1 MTGKRRRR
9 TRALWHLPDRFL
21 KAHGDFLGGDDGTL
35 IKFLSIMRSAFGLA
49 ILVGIALTYPGFTKS
64 TPELIATGAN
74 VPASAAAISK
84 LANSWLTSI
93 LYGLLLSL
101 VAIVLFAVVVVVF
114 AKRDQRLTMVRLMCI
129 PLIAFVLFAG
139 LMAAIVGAVDLLSV
153 VTNWFD
159 QQRIHDSAASVGLG
173 LAEIVALI
181 VLFVGMVPI
190 LAVLYIKSIYLAA
203 VDVFRADD
211 AHPLLAPFATTV
223 AAWSLAGIGYFT
235 GGPTGV
241 SYDLGLWI
249 LFLGPTTVSI
259 LNAVDC
265 CLLWRNHHDLMFRG
279 GPLTRGQR
287 GPRKT
292 ASWPQYASI
301 FATVMIIGPVTLGVF
316 YLGDRIFVPPKVS
329 GPVSLRW
336 SYATR
341 SYASSPAVAGGT
353 AYFGSDDGTVYAVN
367 AATGH
372 LLWSHATGSD
382 VYAGPAVA
390 GGTVYVGSD
399 DDKLSALN
407 AANGHLRWSYSNN
420 YAVESTPVVAGGTV
434 YFGSNDHRVYAL
446 NAATGLLRW
455 SYSAQ
460 DAVLSSPVAAGGS
473 VYFGSNDGRVYA
485 LNAAN
490 GRLRWSYTTGN
501 DVFSSP
507 AVADGTVYVGSED
520 DKVYALNAVTG
531 RLRWSYTTGGQ
542 VFSSPAVAD
551 GTVYIGSDDDKVY
564 ALNAANGQLRWSYTT
579 GDYVNSSPVVADGI
593 VYIGSNDN
601 RVYAFDGA
609 TGRRLWYYTTGDS
622 VISKPAV
629 DGSIVYAGS
638 SDFKLYALNTAG

>member
-1 MTGKRRRR
+1 MRG
-9 TRALWHLPDRFL
+9 LWRVPDRFL
-21 KAHGDFLGGDDGTL
+21 KAQGDFLGEDDGKL
-35 IKFLSIMRSAFGLA
+35 IKFLSIARSTFGVV

-74 VPASAAAISK
+74 TPASAAAISK
-84 LANSWLTSI
+84 LADTWLTSI
-93 LYGLLLSL
+93 LYGLLVTL
-101 VAIVLFAVVVVVF
+101 VAIVLFAVAIVAF
-114 AKRDQRLTMVRLMCI
+114 AKNGKRLTMLRLMCI

-139 LMAAIVGAVDLLSV
+139 LMAAIVGAVDLLNL
-153 VTNWFD
+153 VTNWFNP
-159 QQRIHDSAASVGLG
+159 QNVHDSAGSVGLS
-173 LAEIVALI
+173 LAEIVILI
-181 VLFVGMVPI
+181 VLFVGTVPI
-190 LAVLYIKSIYLAA
+190 LAAWYIRSIYLAA
-203 VDVFRADD
+203 VGVFRADD

-223 AAWSLAGIGYFT
+223 ASWSLAGIAYFT

-259 LNAVDC
+259 INAVAC
-265 CLLWRNHHDLMFRG
+265 MQLWRNHHELLFRG
-279 GPLTRGQR
+279 GPLQRGQKA
-287 GPRKT
+287 PRKT
-292 ASWPQYASI
+292 ASFSQLVSI
-301 FATVMIIGPVTLGVF
+301 FATVMIIGPITFGVI
-316 YLGDRIFVPPKVS
+316 YVGDRLTVPPKIS

-336 SYATR
+336 SYLTG
-341 SYASSPAVAGGT
+341 SYASSPAAAGG
-353 AYFGSDDGTVYAVN
+353 AVYFGSDDGKVYAVN
-367 AATGH
+367 AATGR
-372 LLWSHATGSD
+372 LRWSYATGSG

-390 GGTVYVGSD
+390 GDTVYIGSD
-399 DDKLSALN
+399 DDKLYALN
-407 AANGHLRWSYSNN
+407 AATGHLRWSYSNN

-446 NAATGLLRW
+446 NAATGRLRW

-460 DAVLSSPVAAGGS
+460 DAVLSSPVAAGGT
-473 VYFGSNDGRVYA
+473 VFFGSNDHRVYA
-485 LNAAN
+485 LNAAT

-531 RLRWSYTTGGQ
+531 RLRWSYTTGDE

-564 ALNAANGQLRWSYTT
+564 ALNAATGQLRWSYTT

-601 RVYAFDGA
+601 RVYALDAG
-609 TGRRLWYYTTGDS
+609 TGRRHWYYTTGDS

-629 DGSIVYAGS
+629 EGNRVYAGS
-638 SDFKLYALNTAG
+638 SDNRLYALNTGG